1 MFDKLLIANRGEI
14 ACRVAHTARRLGLRT
29 VAVHSDADAGARHV
43 TAADEA
49 VRVGGAAAAGGYLDV
64 EAIVAAAVRT
74 GADAVHPG
82 YGFLSENAGFAE
94 ACLAAGVTFVGP
106 PPEAMRAMAAK
117 HTAKSLM
124 EAAGVP
130 VAPGYHGDDQS
141 EETLLAAAREIG
153 FPVLVKASAG
163 GGGRGMRIVEAE
175 EGFAAA
181 LDGARREA
189 AAGFGDDR
197 VLIERYLANSRHVEV
212 QVFGDVHGNVIHL
225 FERECSL
232 QRRHQKVIEEAPA
245 PGMTAGMRSALGEA
259 AVSAARAVGYV
270 GAGTVEFLVDGA
282 ADTGAIDPG
291 ASRFCFMEMNTRLQ
305 VEHPVT
311 EMVTGLD
318 LVEWQL
324 VVAAGN
330 PLPLAQGDVPCAGH
344 AIEARVCAEDPA
356 RGFLP
361 APGRLVRLRLPEE
374 GPHVRVD
381 AGVAAGDDVTPH
393 YDPLIAKL
401 VVWDDDRAKAVRRLS
416 RALAGLHVVGP
427 VTNRDFLLGIARHR
441 AFADA
446 ALDTGFID
454 RHLAELVP
462 GTAPATDGTL
472 ALAAL
477 AVLAGRRA
485 DAVARSRNS
494 RDRCSPWGRGDGW
507 RLNGPAVA
515 EIVFVDPGRERDG
528 GRVTVTATARPPS
541 GGLPAFDVDLPGGP
555 AVAAGE
561 LEEGERLRADLDGV
575 RTVVSAYRSE
585 DEIWIVDGD
594 GYVRRLRL
602 DNPAAAAEVA
612 EYVDPVV
619 AAPLPGRV
627 CALLAGRGDR
637 VAKGAG
643 LAVIEAM
650 KMEHTILAPADGIV
664 GTVHVAA
671 GDLVEEGATLL
682 DFESDGG

>member
-14 ACRVAHTARRLGLRT
+14 ACRVARTARRLGLRT
-29 VAVHSDADAGARHV
+29 VAVYSDADVGARHAM
-43 TAADEA
+43 AADEA
-49 VRVGGAAAAGGYLDV
+49 VHIGAAAAAESYLDI
-64 EAIVAAAVRT
+64 EAIVAAAIRT
-74 GADAVHPG
+74 GTDAVHPG
-82 YGFLSENAGFAE
+82 YGFLSENAEFAE

-106 PPEAMRAMAAK
+106 PPSAMRAMAAK
-117 HTAKSLM
+117 HAAKSVM

-141 EETLLAAAREIG
+141 EETLLAAAREVG
-153 FPVLVKASAG
+153 FPVLFKASAG

-175 EGFAAA
+175 DGFAKA

-189 AAGFGDDR
+189 ASAFGDDR
-197 VLIERYLANSRHVEV
+197 VLIERYLAGARHIEV
-212 QVFGDVHGNVIHL
+212 QVFGDAHGNVIHL

-245 PGMTAGMRSALGEA
+245 PGMTVEMRSAMGEA
-259 AVSAARAVGYV
+259 AVNAARAIGYV

-282 ADTGAIDPG
+282 ADPDAP
-291 ASRFCFMEMNTRLQ
+291 RFYFMEMNTRLQ

-324 VVAAGN
+324 AVAAGN
-330 PLPLAQGDVPCAGH
+330 PLPLAPDDVPLAGH
-344 AIEARVCAEDPA
+344 AIEARIYAEDPA

-361 APGRLVRLRLPEE
+361 SPGRLSRLRLPEE

-381 AGVAAGDDVTPH
+381 AGVAAGDDVTPY

-416 RALAGLHVVGP
+416 RALAELHVVGP
-427 VTNRDFLLGIARHR
+427 VTNRDFLLGIANHR
-441 AFADA
+441 EFANA

-454 RHLAELVP
+454 RHLADLIPEA
-462 GTAPATDGTL
+462 GPATDRTL
-472 ALAAL
+472 ALATL

-485 DAVARSRNS
+485 EAAERGRNS
-494 RDRCSPWGRGDGW
+494 KDRHSPWGRGDGW
-507 RLNGPAVA
+507 RLNGPAA
-515 EIVFVDPGRERDG
+515 QEIVFVDPGRERDG
-528 GRVTVTATARPPS
+528 GRVTVTVTAAARPRS
-541 GGLPAFDVDLPGGP
+541 GGLPAFDMDLPGGP
-555 AVAAGE
+555 AVVAGE
-561 LEEGERLRADLDGV
+561 LEEGERLRADLDGI
-575 RTVVSAYRSE
+575 RTVVSVYRSG
-585 DEIWIVDGD
+585 DGLWIVDDD
-594 GYVRRLRL
+594 GRMHRLSFE
-602 DNPAAAAEVA
+602 DPAAAIAAVDG
-612 EYVDPVV
+612 VDPTV
-619 AAPLPGRV
+619 AAPLPGKIG
-627 CALLAGRGDR
+627 AILARRGDR

-650 KMEHTILAPADGIV
+650 KMEHTIAAPADGIV
-664 GTVHVAA
+664 GAIHFDV

-682 DFESDGG
+682 EFEVRGA

>member
-14 ACRVAHTARRLGLRT
+14 ACRVARTARRLGLRT
-29 VAVHSDADAGARHV
+29 VAVHSGADAGARHV
-43 TAADEA
+43 AAADEA

-74 GADAVHPG
+74 GAGAVHPG

-106 PPEAMRAMAAK
+106 PPEAMRVMAAK
-117 HTAKSLM
+117 HAAKSLM

-130 VAPGYHGDDQS
+130 VTPGYHGDDQS
-141 EETLLAAAREIG
+141 EEALLAAAREIG

-189 AAGFGDDR
+189 ASGFGDDR
-197 VLIERYLANSRHVEV
+197 VLIERYLANARHVEV
-212 QVFGDVHGNVIHL
+212 QVFGDAHGNVIHL

-282 ADTGAIDPG
+282 
-291 ASRFCFMEMNTRLQ
+291 SRFHFMEMNTRLQ

-330 PLPLAQGDVPCAGH
+330 PLPLAQDDVPLAGH

-401 VVWDDDRAKAVRRLS
+401 VVWDGDRAKAVRRLS

-427 VTNRDFLLGIARHR
+427 VTNRDFLLRIARHR

-454 RHLAELVP
+454 RRLAELAP

-485 DAVARSRNS
+485 DAVARSRDS
-494 RDRCSPWGRGDGW
+494 SDRCSPWGRGDGW

-515 EIVFVDPGRERDG
+515 EIVFVDPGRARDG

-541 GGLPAFDVDLPGGP
+541 GGLPAFDMDLPGGP

-561 LEEGERLRADLDGV
+561 LEEGERLRADVDGV
-575 RTVVSAYRSE
+575 RTVVSAYRSG
-585 DEIWIVDGD
+585 DGLWIVDGD
-594 GYVRRLRL
+594 GRTHRLSL
-602 DNPAAAAEVA
+602 EDPAAVMAAVDD
-612 EYVDPVV
+612 VDPVV
-619 AAPLPGRV
+619 AAPLPGKV
-627 CALLAGRGDR
+627 CAVLAGRGDR

-650 KMEHTILAPADGIV
+650 KMEHTILAPADGVV
-664 GTVHVAA
+664 GAVHVAA

>member
-14 ACRVAHTARRLGLRT
+14 ACRVARTARRLGLRT
-29 VAVHSDADAGARHV
+29 VAVYSDADVGARHAM
-43 TAADEA
+43 AADEA
-49 VRVGGAAAAGGYLDV
+49 VRIGAAAAAESYLDI
-64 EAIVAAAVRT
+64 EAIVAAAIRT

-82 YGFLSENAGFAE
+82 YGFLSENAEFAE

-106 PPEAMRAMAAK
+106 PPSAMRAMAAK
-117 HTAKSLM
+117 HSAKSVM

-130 VAPGYHGDDQS
+130 VMPGYHGDDQS

-175 EGFAAA
+175 DGFARA

-189 AAGFGDDR
+189 ASAFGDDR
-197 VLIERYLANSRHVEV
+197 VLIERYLAGVRHIEV
-212 QVFGDVHGNVIHL
+212 QIFGDAHGNVIHL

-245 PGMTAGMRSALGEA
+245 PGMTVEMRSAMGEA
-259 AVSAARAVGYV
+259 AVNAARAIGYV

-282 ADTGAIDPG
+282 ADPD
-291 ASRFCFMEMNTRLQ
+291 ASRFYFMEMNTRLQ

-324 VVAAGN
+324 AIAAGN
-330 PLPLAQGDVPCAGH
+330 PLPLAPDGVPLAGH
-344 AIEARVCAEDPA
+344 AIEARIYAEDPA

-361 APGRLVRLRLPEE
+361 SPGRLSRLRLPDE

-381 AGVAAGDDVTPH
+381 AGVADGDDVTPY

-416 RALAGLHVVGP
+416 RALAELHVVGP
-427 VTNRDFLLGIARHR
+427 VTNRDFLLGIANHR
-441 AFADA
+441 EFANA

-454 RHLAELVP
+454 RHLADLIPEA
-462 GTAPATDGTL
+462 GPATDRTL
-472 ALAAL
+472 ALATL

-485 DAVARSRNS
+485 EAAERGRNS
-494 RDRCSPWGRGDGW
+494 KDRHSPWGRGDGW
-507 RLNGPAVA
+507 RLNGPAVE

-528 GRVTVTATARPPS
+528 GRVTVTAAARLRS
-541 GGLPAFDVDLPGGP
+541 GGLPAFDMDLPGGP
-555 AVAAGE
+555 AVVAGE

-575 RTVVSAYRSE
+575 LTVVSVYRSG
-585 DEIWIVDGD
+585 DGLWIVDDD
-594 GYVRRLRL
+594 GRMHRLSFE
-602 DNPAAAAEVA
+602 DPAAVIAAIDG
-612 EYVDPVV
+612 VDPTVV
-619 AAPLPGRV
+619 APLPGKV
-627 CALLAGRGDR
+627 GAILARRGDR
-637 VAKGAG
+637 VAKGTG

-650 KMEHTILAPADGIV
+650 KMEHTIAAPADGIV
-664 GTVHVAA
+664 GAVHFDV

-682 DFESDGG
+682 DFEVRGA